1 MRAKAEEEARLE
13 RVRRQAEEAAK
24 QQEGAWLRA
33 KAEEEDRANRAAAE
47 QAAIRERMEKV
58 RQAQRESEAREA
70 ALEEEMKR
78 VRMETQ
84 VEEDRVAKLRAEAA
98 RQEQLQEEMERTA
111 REYGEARRR
120 GHQEQENRLRAKA
133 ELEQQRQQLAA
144 SQDTMVSAARVS
156 ARARMAPLDA
166 AEEQAR
172 ADLQAMLDR
181 KTFLAVPPVPLRDE
195 VAEAQS
201 ILDAFKASA
210 ESQLQYSIQYE
221 LASHAQSTHRV

>member
-98 RQEQLQEEMERTA
+98 RQEQLQEEMERAA

-120 GHQEQENRLRAKA
+120 GHQEQENRLRA
-133 ELEQQRQQLAA
+133 EQQRQQLAA

-201 ILDAFKASA
+201 ILEKFKASA